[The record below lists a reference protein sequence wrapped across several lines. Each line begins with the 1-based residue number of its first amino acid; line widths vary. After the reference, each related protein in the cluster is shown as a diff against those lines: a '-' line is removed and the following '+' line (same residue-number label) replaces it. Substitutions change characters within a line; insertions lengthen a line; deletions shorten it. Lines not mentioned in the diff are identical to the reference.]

1 MKKALLFISI
11 LSLPLFYSC
20 KTETQ
25 TELSENQFEETIKEK
40 NDLFSFGKIHKGAFA
55 ERNKYFNYD
64 ISLDVVNISDN
75 IFEKTIVKA
84 DLELVLQ
91 NGNILTAKDSDHIM
105 NLRSIE
111 SIDFWKSNETKVIG
125 KYKKIHTRALPNH
138 FKEYP
143 IKQAILVLELTAT
156 DIVNNS
162 EEIITHNI
170 DITEDWK
177 DFLKKKTVKSS
188 VVKKNTNNN
197 TTLRDRQTNTT
208 TENSTNSSTGD
219 LLKTFNNTKGTTKS
233 AGQGNISQQQGNPD
247 DNRYSTSLFRG
258 KGNGSGWGLNGRTL
272 VSHTVHKPDCPNE
285 EGTVVIEVTVN
296 KSGTVTNAKR
306 SLSGTTNTTQC
317 LVDAAIK
324 TANTFKWRADNNAPD
339 RQIGFVVITFKSN

>member
-20 KTETQ
+20 KTEIQ
-25 TELSENQFEETIKEK
+25 TELSDNQFEEAIKEQ

-125 KYKKIHTRALPNH
+125 KYKKFHTRALPNH

-162 EEIITHNI
+162 EEIIIHNI

-177 DFLKKKTVKSS
+177 DFLSKKTVK
-188 VVKKNTNNN
+188 KAETTTNRLNDLLNKFNTNTSEQPDNIDEDKYA
-197 TTLRDRQTNTT
+197 TSHFGDS
-208 TENSTNSSTGD
+208 NS
-219 LLKTFNNTKGTTKS
+219 
-233 AGQGNISQQQGNPD
+233 GN
-247 DNRYSTSLFRG
+247 
-258 KGNGSGWGLNGRTL
+258 GWGLNGRTL
-272 VSHTVHKPDCPNE
+272 VTHTIHKPTCSNE
-285 EGTVVIEVTVN
+285 AGTVVIGVTVN
-296 KSGTVTNAKR
+296 KSGIVTGSKM
-306 SLSGTTNTTQC
+306 SLKGTTNSVKC

-324 TANTFKWRADNNAPD
+324 TAKTFKWQPDSNAPES
-339 RQIGFVVITFKSN
+339 QIGFVAVTFTSR